1 MTKQVR
7 HRKSSS
13 TDSRQSQD
21 GASGSLRSKKTGT
34 PADDYG
40 FRVNGRNDK
49 KEEFNLKP
57 II

>member
-34 PADDYG
+34 PDEYG
-40 FRVNGRNDK
+40 FRVNGKNDK
-49 KEEFNLKP
+49 KEEFILKP